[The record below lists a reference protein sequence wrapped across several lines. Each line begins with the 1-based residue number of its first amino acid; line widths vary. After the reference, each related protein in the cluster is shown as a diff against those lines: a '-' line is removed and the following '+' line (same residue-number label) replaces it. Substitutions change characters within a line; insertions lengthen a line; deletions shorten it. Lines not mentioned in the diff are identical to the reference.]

1 MSLSQEELQKIKNEE
16 VRTLLI
22 KYNEILEEC
31 IQNNKEDTTVKSKDL
46 ALLLVYIKEINGE
59 LEKVYDYCEEERKE
73 KKKMKTFLIEQKQE
87 YKELGLYINR
97 TTKRITNK
105 MDKIIEKG
113 EKNG

>member
-59 LEKVYDYCEEERKE
+59 LEKVYDYCEEERNE
-73 KKKMKTFLIEQKQE
+73 KNK
-87 YKELGLYINR
+87 YKELFLYINR
-97 TTKRITNK
+97 STKRITKKINK
-105 MDKIIEKG
+105 LIER
-113 EKNG
+113 